1 MDHLQILKRAW
12 NVTWKYRA
20 LWLVGLL
27 LVLAGGGVGSGFGSG
42 APGSGGASSGGG
54 GGGGGVPFE
63 GPEGIPD
70 LSGAWEKVA
79 PIVITVAIVV
89 AGIILLV
96 ILLSLVA
103 VFVRYVTR
111 VSLIQM
117 VQGYEETGEEIGF
130 RRGLR
135 LGWSRSAFHLFL
147 INLIVNLPLT
157 VGILLL
163 IGALAV
169 PIILVVRTGLAILP
183 VILMVL
189 LLIPVILLGVL
200 IRIVAVPIIELAF
213 RACVIDGLG
222 AWQAIVEAFG
232 LIRRNLGPAALQWL
246 LLVGLGI
253 AWGIAL
259 FVVNLPL
266 VFFALLVAGLPGA
279 AVGGIVTLLSSWPWG
294 LGLGLLIF
302 IPVFILV
309 VALPNIALT
318 TLATVYYSTTWTL
331 TYREL
336 RVIDAG
342 AQEVAGAEAE
352 EEDRDR

>member
-1 MDHLQILKRAW
+1 
-12 NVTWKYRA
+12 
-20 LWLVGLL
+20 
-27 LVLAGGGVGSGFGSG
+27 
-42 APGSGGASSGGG
+42 
-54 GGGGGVPFE
+54 
-63 GPEGIPD
+63 
-70 LSGAWEKVA
+70 
-79 PIVITVAIVV
+79 
-89 AGIILLV
+89 
-96 ILLSLVA
+96 
-103 VFVRYVTR
+103 
-111 VSLIQM
+111 
-117 VQGYEETGEEIGF
+117 
-130 RRGLR
+130 
-135 LGWSRSAFHLFL
+135 
-147 INLIVNLPLT
+147 
-157 VGILLL
+157 
-163 IGALAV
+163 
-169 PIILVVRTGLAILP
+169 
-183 VILMVL
+183 

-342 AQEVAGAEAE
+342 VQEVAGAEAE